1 MLPRGC
7 SRAQGSSRE
16 AKAIVMNVLR
26 RCPRDMYVCEYSQ
39 LGARCANVCHP
50 HLTSVPLWF
59 ELELDPQSS
68 VRVKRTAPMAMR
80 FADALGPSPFAPPA
94 KRQRRSEPEAYC
106 VSTEKT
112 CLNYAYCYH
121 EYHDLTDPRWDC
133 EICGAHFL
141 LIGTSGRCREG
152 LGVVEVG
159 YHDGGVD

>member
-16 AKAIVMNVLR
+16 AKASVMNVLR

-59 ELELDPQSS
+59 ELERDPQSS
-68 VRVKRTAPMAMR
+68 VRVKRIATMGGTSVQKG
-80 FADALGPSPFAPPA
+80 DGLGPSPFAPPP
-94 KRQRRSEPEAYC
+94 KRQRVAKEPEAYC
-106 VSTEKT
+106 VSDPQT

-141 LIGTSGRCREG
+141 LIGTSERCR
-152 LGVVEVG
+152 
-159 YHDGGVD
+159 DGAGRRRGRIP